1 MPPCTHLTSP
11 HLTSPHLTS
20 SVLQLQRLP
29 SLSATGAAVLA
40 QCSPKKASTYLSNS
54 MLEQLLVLLTQIRDA
69 LVVYQTRG
77 FWVRLFKVGKYSDS
91 FAELDAELTFWV
103 SGVNLEVS
111 IRTLEA
117 SIQANNV
124 NLDNQQRL
132 EKLTKLIEQMQAE
145 AKQRDLEQRRRF
157 VQDTGMLV
165 LVLVLLLVVVV

>member
-1 MPPCTHLTSP
+1 
-11 HLTSPHLTS
+11 
-20 SVLQLQRLP
+20 VLQLQRLP
-29 SLSATGAAVLA
+29 NLSATGAAVLA

-132 EKLTKLIEQMQAE
+132 GLEKLTKLIEQMQAE

-165 LVLVLLLVVVV
+165 LVVMVA

>member
-1 MPPCTHLTSP
+1 
-11 HLTSPHLTS
+11 
-20 SVLQLQRLP
+20 
-29 SLSATGAAVLA
+29 
-40 QCSPKKASTYLSNS
+40 
-54 MLEQLLVLLTQIRDA
+54 
-69 LVVYQTRG
+69 
-77 FWVRLFKVGKYSDS
+77 
-91 FAELDAELTFWV
+91 V

-165 LVLVLLLVVVV
+165 LVVMVA